1 MLSIRK
7 LSKKDPA
14 GQVESGD
21 YSNDAFIKDEGPPTG
36 DNEREIENY
45 RRSTIKKTSSN
56 IYGAFQFRE
65 SSEDDDKEV
74 NQRSSLRKG
83 KNQPYHRQHCAK
95 RKFKDGHRHKHRKSS
110 KTKKKAE
117 DDEMENQTGHRLKR
131 AFSISSESNT
141 SHTEL
146 QGIDH
151 KENFTSMPW
160 HNGCSIWLQQ
170 MLAAAIEDMI
180 NTKEASVI
188 RLSKTFSDD
197 LADESVWHAMP
208 VECRDIGIL
217 VAALKGN
224 VVMLRCFLALGGDA
238 NATDMVGRSALHY
251 AASSSSADAALCL
264 EILIEHGAIVDTWDL
279 NGEATPLICASASGR
294 IELVEVLLK
303 AGANVNAGLS
313 DSKNLDGTTPLVWAV
328 RARSL
333 VCATRLIEA
342 GAAVNSIQV
351 YSESPIHV
359 AAVQG
364 DVNCLKLLLDNHA
377 DVRVLYGAERRN
389 PLHLAAFEG
398 NVDCIRM
405 LLHASKAQVNAK
417 DSLGRTPLHLAAL
430 SQSVDSVEELLDN
443 GAEIDIC
450 DEMQETP
457 LHSAVVKT
465 RQSIDVVKLLILKG
479 ADVNAKDQF
488 GQTPLHIAAFNEN
501 SKLATLL
508 IHSGADLSAKNR
520 GKMSALASVVRRVP
534 DALSA
539 IPRTFDSAIQI
550 VDNDP
555 ADPDCQLRLDLR
567 VLVPAGNQKQ
577 VGEMGLLTALIA
589 AEQRHILQHP
599 VIGAFLHLKW
609 MKIRSI
615 FIGSLIFQFFYVLF
629 LTLIIHS
636 IFVVDVNAPQAN
648 STHLNVS
655 LANLTDVNDKLAKNA
670 TEQFKS
676 WPESWNAA
684 LWWLTVVVGS
694 ATGCKEIFQLY
705 CNPNEYIRDP
715 ENYGQ
720 IISVVG
726 MVLSLLMPHPDH
738 TPQGDGSDWQHH
750 LAAIVVVVAWINL
763 MMHVGRF
770 PVFGLYVQMFT
781 TVAQNIGKL
790 LVAYVSLI
798 VGFAMGFAVLF
809 PKSQPFSHM
818 PYALVTAFVMMAGES
833 DYSKIFYEAEE
844 GIKYSG
850 TTHLVF
856 LVFILLISVVLMNL
870 IVGLAVS
877 DIQGLQKSARLDRL
891 VRLTKQ
897 IARMESFIFFP
908 WPIHFSSLWSKFPKR
923 ESIRR
928 HVLVVSPKTKRNY
941 NFRPNDPR
949 DHHFPADIKESLLKI
964 VVQRV
969 AKKKK
974 GTLTSNVPIM
984 RTVTTQ
990 KMDDINE
997 ELYNAVL
1004 NRVEELFHNYM
1015 SQIVVMNTNIEEQLT
1030 RMATRPTW
1038 SSTRSWQQR
1047 PSCDCSMIHEES
1059 FIRKRA
1065 YSITAESLA

>member
-1 MLSIRK
+1 MLSIRRS
-7 LSKKDPA
+7 SKKDPTGKA
-14 GQVESGD
+14 ESGG
-21 YSNDAFIKDEGPPTG
+21 YTNDAFIKDAAPPTG

-45 RRSTIKKTSSN
+45 RRSTIKKTRSDT
-56 IYGAFQFRE
+56 YGAIYFRE
-65 SSEDDDKEV
+65 SSEDDATEA

-95 RKFKDGHRHKHRKSS
+95 RKFKGGHHHKRARKRPS
-110 KTKKKAE
+110 TTNNVAD
-117 DDEMENQTGHRLKR
+117 DDEMENQMAHRLKR

-151 KENFTSMPW
+151 KENFSSMPW
-160 HNGCSIWLQQ
+160 YSGCSIWLQQ
-170 MLAAAIEDMI
+170 MLAVAIEDLI

-188 RLSKTFSDD
+188 RLSKPFFDD
-197 LADESVWHAMP
+197 LTDESVWRAMP

-217 VAALKGN
+217 MAALKGN
-224 VVMLRCFLALGGDA
+224 VVMLRCFLALGGGA
-238 NATDMVGRSALHY
+238 NVTDLVGRSALHY
-251 AASSSSADAALCL
+251 AASSSSADAALCIEL
-264 EILIEHGAIVDTWDL
+264 LIKHGAIVDSWDL
-279 NGEATPLICASASGR
+279 NGEATPLICAAASGR
-294 IELVEVLLK
+294 MELVEALLK
-303 AGANVNAGLS
+303 AGADVNAGLS
-313 DSKNLDGTTPLVWAV
+313 DSKNLDGSSPLVWAV

-364 DVNCLKLLLDNHA
+364 DVNCLKLLLDNQA

-398 NVDCIRM
+398 NVDCIRL
-405 LLHASKAQVNAK
+405 LLHTSKAQVNAK

-465 RQSIDVVKLLILKG
+465 RQSIDVVKLLISKG
-479 ADVNAKDQF
+479 ANVNAKDQF

-520 GKMSALASVVRRVP
+520 GKISALASVVRRVP

-539 IPRTFDSAIQI
+539 IPRTLDSAVQI

-567 VLVPAGNQKQ
+567 VLVPGGNQKQ

-589 AEQRHILQHP
+589 AEQRHTLQHP

-615 FIGSLIFQFFYVLF
+615 FIGSLIFQLFYVLF
-629 LTLIIHS
+629 LTLNIHA
-636 IFVVDVNAPQAN
+636 IFVVDVNVILAHN
-648 STHLNVS
+648 STAS
-655 LANLTDVNDKLAKNA
+655 PAFIPWSEPWKA
-670 TEQFKS
+670 T
-676 WPESWNAA
+676 
-684 LWWLTVVVGS
+684 LWWLTVIVGS

-726 MVLSLLMPHPDH
+726 MVLSFLPPHPEH
-738 TPQGDGSDWQHH
+738 KKHGDESDWQHH
-750 LAAIVVVVAWINL
+750 LAAIVIVVAWINL

-781 TVAQNIGKL
+781 TVARNIGKL

-798 VGFAMGFAVLF
+798 VGFAMGFGVLF
-809 PKSQPFSHM
+809 PETQSFSHM
-818 PYALVTAFVMMAGES
+818 PYALLTAFVMMAGES
-833 DYSKIFYEAEE
+833 DYSQIFYEAKE
-844 GIKYSG
+844 GIKYNG

-949 DHHFPADIKESLLKI
+949 DHHFPADIKENLLKI

-969 AKKKK
+969 TNKKK
-974 GTLTSNVPIM
+974 GTQKSHVPIM

-990 KMDDINE
+990 KMDDNNE

-1004 NRVEELFHNYM
+1004 NRVDELFHNYM
-1015 SQIVVMNTNIEEQLT
+1015 SQIVLMNTHIEEQLNQ
-1030 RMATRPTW
+1030 MASRPTW

-1059 FIRKRA
+1059 FTRKRA
-1065 YSITAESLA
+1065 YSVAAESLA